1 MEIHCGIGGVVGVCV
16 GVVGYEGVLLA
27 CLGRTGFWCWTSF
40 GYVVFVARVFLFQL
54 LDLAL
59 GLSII
64 IAKHVDWC
72 EEVPK
77 EDDDEHNFE
86 ADRSLH
92 VARLKAL
99 NEVMEIFVI

>member
-1 MEIHCGIGGVVGVCV
+1 MEIHCSVGCVVAVGV
-16 GVVGYEGVLLA
+16 GVVGDKGVLLTR
-27 CLGRTGFWCWTSF
+27 LGRTGFWCWTSF
-40 GYVVFVARVFLFQL
+40 RYVVFVARVFLFQL

-64 IAKHVDWC
+64 IAKHVDWS

-77 EDDDEHNFE
+77 EDEHEHNFE
-86 ADRSLH
+86 GDRNLH
-92 VARLKAL
+92 VERLKAL